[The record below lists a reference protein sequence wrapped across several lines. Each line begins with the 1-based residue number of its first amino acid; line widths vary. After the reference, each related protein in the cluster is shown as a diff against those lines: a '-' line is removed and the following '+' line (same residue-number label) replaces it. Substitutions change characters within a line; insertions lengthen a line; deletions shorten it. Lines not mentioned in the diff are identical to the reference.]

1 MQELTSI
8 EVLLSKNNKTRME
21 SLKNIYRTTV
31 AIALLT
37 AATIVSAQENNNRDS
52 NGKNVRGPYETNR
65 LFDNVWIGVAGGV
78 NVYENSFNDP
88 GSFGG
93 RIAPSFDFNIGKW
106 VTPSVG
112 VRLGYSGINA
122 HSWSTTELPYTKK
135 MKDGLFKNQF
145 GSAFVHADVMW
156 NISNAFS
163 GYKETR
169 TWNFAPFVAGG
180 VAYSYKKGSGY
191 SNKEFAAA
199 VGLYNEIRV
208 SNRVNLTLEA
218 RQMIIKGGYDSS
230 VSGGLAGMSSL
241 TFGVAVKLGRTGFK
255 RSHSAEYQSTI
266 NDLEIAST
274 NYKSNADK
282 LQKELDAL
290 RKENEALKAK
300 VADMEK
306 NPKIV
311 KEPVMLDVTPG
322 AVFFNIGQTTLSK
335 EQMFQLE
342 FYIKN
347 VIAQDKDKVFTL
359 TGYADKQTG
368 SAKRNKQLSEMRV
381 NYVSK
386 LLQEKYNIPAERLV
400 IKSEGSAVDRWGD
413 PTLNRCVVIE

>member
-1 MQELTSI
+1 M
-8 EVLLSKNNKTRME
+8 KT
-21 SLKNIYRTTV
+21 LHNIYKSLAV
-31 AIALLT
+31 IALL
-37 AATIVSAQENNNRDS
+37 AATTAVSAQENNNRDA

-78 NVYENSFNDP
+78 NVFENSFNDP

-93 RIAPSFDFNIGKW
+93 KIAPALDINIGKW

-112 VRLGYSGINA
+112 VRLGYSGLNA
-122 HSWSTTELPYTKK
+122 HTWSNRELPFTKK

-145 GSAFVHADVMW
+145 GVAYVHADVMW

-169 TWNFAPFVAGG
+169 TWNFVPFVSGG
-180 VAYSYKKGSGY
+180 LACSYKNGSGY
-191 SNKEFAAA
+191 ADKEFAAA

-218 RQMIIKGGYDSS
+218 RQMIVRQGFDSS
-230 VSGGLAGMSSL
+230 TPGGKAGMSSL

-255 RSHSAEYQSTI
+255 RSHSAEYQSRI
-266 NDLEIAST
+266 SDLEAA
-274 NYKSNADK
+274 NKGYKSNADK
-282 LQKELDAL
+282 LQNDLDNM
-290 RKENEALKAK
+290 KSENEALKAK

-306 NPKIV
+306 NPKVV
-311 KEPVMLDVTPG
+311 KERVMLDVTPG
-322 AVFFNIGQTTLSK
+322 AVFFEIGQTTLSK
-335 EQMFQLE
+335 QQLFHLE
-342 FYIKN
+342 FYINN

-359 TGYADKQTG
+359 TGYADRQTG

-381 NYVSK
+381 NYISK

-400 IKSEGSAVDRWGD
+400 IKSEGSKVDRWGE
-413 PTLNRCVVIE
+413 PGLNRCVVIE